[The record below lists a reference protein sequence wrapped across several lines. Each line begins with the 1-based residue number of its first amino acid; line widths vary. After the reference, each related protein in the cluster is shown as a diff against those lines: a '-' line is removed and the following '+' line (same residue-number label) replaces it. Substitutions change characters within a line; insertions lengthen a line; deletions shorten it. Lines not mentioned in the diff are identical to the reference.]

1 MTTWIVAFIVAI
13 ALGYLAYRIMD
24 KPGSRQ

>member
-1 MTTWIVAFIVAI
+1 V
-13 ALGYLAYRIMD
+13 LPSYSLIMD